1 MSKRPRMPRFC
12 FVSQRRI
19 AQDPFYAANS
29 SVLRPL
35 SGNYSSPARETVA
48 NIFML
53 KQPIG
58 FAFMATLK
66 L

>member
-19 AQDPFYAANS
+19 AQDPLYAANS

-35 SGNYSSPARETVA
+35 GGNYSSPARETVP
-48 NIFML
+48 NIYML

-58 FAFMATLK
+58 FTFTTTLK